1 MLTSRELPRV
11 ASHLVRVKSY
21 VEGKRRK
28 REARE
33 GEEGEKKRARLLQL
47 YYFIPRR
54 LPSFPSSRS
63 GILEILEIVW
73 RRIRRK
79 EYFRITRDGWF
90 RYFAPFVFNENPS
103 LPVPLLLFVYLKERK
118 SVWFSRKKIVI
129 LSLSLSIIL
138 CSREAHVYYLSY
150 VGFPFYFPR
159 LSQETDD
166 QRRLDTI
173 PSKEHGRIARPW
185 RR

>member
-73 RRIRRK
+73 RRIRIFSDNSRWLVSL
-79 EYFRITRDGWF
+79 FRAVRIQ
-90 RYFAPFVFNENPS
+90 
-103 LPVPLLLFVYLKERK
+103 RK
-118 SVWFSRKKIVI
+118 SFSSCPTFIIRLFKRTEKRMVFEEKDCYSLSRLSFAREKPRIPRL
-129 LSLSLSIIL
+129 LSLVRRFSIL
-138 CSREAHVYYLSY
+138 FSS
-150 VGFPFYFPR
+150 
-159 LSQETDD
+159 S
-166 QRRLDTI
+166 
-173 PSKEHGRIARPW
+173 
-185 RR
+185 

>member
-21 VEGKRRK
+21 VEGKRWK

-63 GILEILEIVW
+63 GILEIVW
-73 RRIRRK
+73 RRIRIFSDNSRWLVSL
-79 EYFRITRDGWF
+79 FRAVRIQ
-90 RYFAPFVFNENPS
+90 
-103 LPVPLLLFVYLKERK
+103 RK
-118 SVWFSRKKIVI
+118 SFSSCPTFIIRLFKRTEKRMVFEEKDCY
-129 LSLSLSIIL
+129 SLSLS
-138 CSREAHVYYLSY
+138 
-150 VGFPFYFPR
+150 R
-159 LSQETDD
+159 LSF
-166 QRRLDTI
+166 
-173 PSKEHGRIARPW
+173 ARENPTFIIS
-185 RR
+185 RT

>member
-63 GILEILEIVW
+63 GILEIVW
-73 RRIRRK
+73 RRIRIFSDNSRWLVSL
-79 EYFRITRDGWF
+79 FRAVRIQ
-90 RYFAPFVFNENPS
+90 
-103 LPVPLLLFVYLKERK
+103 RK
-118 SVWFSRKKIVI
+118 SFSSCPTFIIRLFKRTEKRMVFEEKDCY
-129 LSLSLSIIL
+129 SLSLSRL
-138 CSREAHVYYLSY
+138 SFAREK
-150 VGFPFYFPR
+150 PRIPR
-159 LSQETDD
+159 LLSLV
-166 QRRLDTI
+166 RRFSILF
-173 PSKEHGRIARPW
+173 SSS
-185 RR
+185 

>member
-1 MLTSRELPRV
+1 MLTSRELPHV

-21 VEGKRRK
+21 VEGKRWK

-90 RYFAPFVFNENPS
+90 RYFAPRIQ
-103 LPVPLLLFVYLKERK
+103 RK
-118 SVWFSRKKIVI
+118 SFSSCPTFIIRLFKRTEKRMVFEEKDCY
-129 LSLSLSIIL
+129 SLSLSIIL
-138 CSREAHVYYLSY
+138 CSRESHVYYLSY

>member
-21 VEGKRRK
+21 VEGKRWK

-63 GILEILEIVW
+63 GILEIVW
-73 RRIRRK
+73 RRIRIFSDNSRWLVSL
-79 EYFRITRDGWF
+79 FRAVRIQ
-90 RYFAPFVFNENPS
+90 
-103 LPVPLLLFVYLKERK
+103 RK
-118 SVWFSRKKIVI
+118 SFSSCPTFIIRLFKRTEKRMVFEEKDCY
-129 LSLSLSIIL
+129 SLSLSRL
-138 CSREAHVYYLSY
+138 SFAREK
-150 VGFPFYFPR
+150 PRIPR
-159 LSQETDD
+159 LLSLV
-166 QRRLDTI
+166 RRFSILF
-173 PSKEHGRIARPW
+173 SSS
-185 RR
+185 

>member
-63 GILEILEIVW
+63 GILEIVW
-73 RRIRRK
+73 RRIRIFSDNSRWLVSL
-79 EYFRITRDGWF
+79 FRAVRIQ
-90 RYFAPFVFNENPS
+90 
-103 LPVPLLLFVYLKERK
+103 RK
-118 SVWFSRKKIVI
+118 SFSSCPTFIIRLFKRTEKRMVFEEKDCY
-129 LSLSLSIIL
+129 SLSLDYPLLERI
-138 CSREAHVYYLSY
+138 
-150 VGFPFYFPR
+150 PR
-159 LSQETDD
+159 LLSLV
-166 QRRLDTI
+166 RRFSILF
-173 PSKEHGRIARPW
+173 SSS
-185 RR
+185 

>member
-21 VEGKRRK
+21 VEGKRWK

-63 GILEILEIVW
+63 GILEIVW
-73 RRIRRK
+73 RRIRIFSDNSRWLVSLFRAVRIQRK
-79 EYFRITRDGWF
+79 SFSSCPTFIIRLFKRTEKRFRGKR
-90 RYFAPFVFNENPS
+90 
-103 LPVPLLLFVYLKERK
+103 LLF
-118 SVWFSRKKIVI
+118 
-129 LSLSLSIIL
+129 SLSIIL

>member
-21 VEGKRRK
+21 VEGKRWK

-63 GILEILEIVW
+63 GILEIVW
-73 RRIRRK
+73 RRIRIFSDNSRWLVSLFRAVRIQRK
-79 EYFRITRDGWF
+79 SFSSCPTFIRLFKRTEKRFRGKR
-90 RYFAPFVFNENPS
+90 
-103 LPVPLLLFVYLKERK
+103 LLF
-118 SVWFSRKKIVI
+118 
-129 LSLSLSIIL
+129 SLSIIL

>member
-21 VEGKRRK
+21 VEGKRWK

-63 GILEILEIVW
+63 GILEIVW
-73 RRIRRK
+73 RRIRIFSDNSRWLVSL
-79 EYFRITRDGWF
+79 FHAVRIQ
-90 RYFAPFVFNENPS
+90 
-103 LPVPLLLFVYLKERK
+103 RK
-118 SVWFSRKKIVI
+118 SFSSCPTFIIRLFKRTEKRMVFEEKDCY
-129 LSLSLSIIL
+129 SLSLSIIL
-138 CSREAHVYYLSY
+138 CSRESHVYYLSY

>member
-90 RYFAPFVFNENPS
+90 RYFASRIQRKSFSSCPTFIIRLFKRTEKRFRGKR
-103 LPVPLLLFVYLKERK
+103 LLF
-118 SVWFSRKKIVI
+118 
-129 LSLSLSIIL
+129 SLSIIL

>member
-21 VEGKRRK
+21 VEGKRWK

-63 GILEILEIVW
+63 GILEIVW
-73 RRIRRK
+73 RRIRIFSDNSRWLVSL
-79 EYFRITRDGWF
+79 FRAVRIQ
-90 RYFAPFVFNENPS
+90 
-103 LPVPLLLFVYLKERK
+103 RK
-118 SVWFSRKKIVI
+118 SFSSCPTFIIRLFKRTEKRMVFEEKDCY
-129 LSLSLSIIL
+129 SLSLSRL
-138 CSREAHVYYLSY
+138 SFAREK
-150 VGFPFYFPR
+150 PRIPR
-159 LSQETDD
+159 LLSLI
-166 QRRLDTI
+166 RRFSILF
-173 PSKEHGRIARPW
+173 SSS
-185 RR
+185 